1 MTPDQSAVANRFK
14 RQGWVTLA
22 YRFLIEVAFLFIAFS
37 QFPDHKWTIGMGL
50 LVFNGAVGS
59 VGLLIQ
65 QLAAGLEIH
74 LSQTDRRTRHAII
87 LAAEQ
92 AALGKHHEIDQ
103 ENFWRIVHERAEFE
117 LAQESRYQDKPA
129 GPWQGFGLA
138 IAALFWS
145 VLSSLAGI
153 VIVMVLTGG

>member
-1 MTPDQSAVANRFK
+1 MTPDQTAIANRLK

-22 YRFLIEVAFLFIAFS
+22 YRFLIEVAFLFVAFS

-59 VGLLIQ
+59 VALTIQ
-65 QLAAGLEIH
+65 QLAVGLEIH
-74 LSQTDRRTRHAII
+74 RGEADRKTRHAIV

-92 AALGKHHEIDQ
+92 AALGKQDDIDQ
-103 ENFWRIVHERAEFE
+103 ERFWTTVQGRVEFE
-117 LAQESRYQDKPA
+117 LAEEGRYQDKPA

-138 IAALFWS
+138 TIALLWS

-153 VIVMVLTGG
+153 LIVMVLTG

>member
-1 MTPDQSAVANRFK
+1 MTPDQTAIANRFK

-22 YRFLIEVAFLFIAFS
+22 YRFLIEVAFLFVAFS

-59 VGLLIQ
+59 VALMIQ

-74 LSQTDRRTRHAII
+74 LAQTDRKTRHAIV

-92 AALGKHHEIDQ
+92 AALGKDDDIDQ
-103 ENFWRIVHERAEFE
+103 EKFWRTVDGRLEFE
-117 LAQESRYQDKPA
+117 LAEEVRYQDKPA

-138 IAALFWS
+138 IAALLWS

>member
-1 MTPDQSAVANRFK
+1 MTPDQTAMANRFK
-14 RQGWVTLA
+14 RQGWATVA
-22 YRFLIEVAFLFIAFS
+22 YRFLIEVAFLFVAFG
-37 QFPDHKWTIGMGL
+37 QFPEHKWTIGMGL

-59 VGLLIQ
+59 IGLTIQ

-74 LSQTDRRTRHAII
+74 LGQTDRKSRHAIV

-92 AALGKHHEIDQ
+92 AALGKHDDIDR
-103 ENFWRIVHERAEFE
+103 EKFWRTVDGRVEFE
-117 LAQESRYQDKPA
+117 LAEESRYQDKPA

-138 IAALFWS
+138 IAALLWS
-145 VLSSLAGI
+145 FLSSLAGI